1 VSLED
6 ERPPLCC
13 IWKVSC
19 SIKLSKNSLS
29 FTTCRRHSL
38 RFSRHHTGIHVAAV
52 AAAAA
57 AAAVAAAVVAAVAA
71 AVDAAASDNDGP
83 IGAAA
88 VAIGAH
94 CDDWSTCFHFPAWN
108 PLKTDDGDP
117 HGPLRSRRSPRCRFA
132 GVGLADFASSAAAAA
147 AAASRAV
154 AGPESML
161 AQKCIYMQ
169 RRYHTS

>member
-29 FTTCRRHSL
+29 FTTCRCHSL

-52 AAAAA
+52 A
-57 AAAVAAAVVAAVAA
+57 AAVAA

-147 AAASRAV
+147 ASRAV

>member
-29 FTTCRRHSL
+29 FTTCRYHSL
-38 RFSRHHTGIHVAAV
+38 RFSRHHTGIHVAA
-52 AAAAA
+52 AA
-57 AAAVAAAVVAAVAA
+57 AAVAA

-132 GVGLADFASSAAAAA
+132 GVGLAVFASSAAAAA